1 MIAEAKRK
9 AAAAND
15 SSTDTMDRVN
25 AIKKEV
31 EKISVAPV
39 DSNLS
44 SVLNDVDQTGEIMSR

>member
-44 SVLNDVDQTGEIMSR
+44 SVLNDVDQTGEIMSG